1 MKEQELQVLQAVKD
15 ANMPVG
21 AIQLSRELG
30 IPSAN
35 IGRALW
41 VLEKQGL
48 LEKVQNKGR
57 YITQAGELL
66 LDSTRQKHEKISI
79 AKELIDAATDIQLS
93 DLLDILTVRRLL
105 EPYAAS
111 CCALQLAEDQKQEL
125 ESLQMDYKYQ
135 IRHGAGGSTQDLT
148 LHLKIAEY
156 GGNAVIVKILQL
168 ILTDRNYYAEFTKAA
183 KKLNDLSQT
192 EHDQILEAIF
202 RGDGNGAAA
211 AMESHL
217 DHVIRNVRESFLEH
231 SSPSG
236 PALRTTGKGEPG

>member
-35 IGRALW
+35 IGRALL

-57 YITQAGELL
+57 YITRTGELL
-66 LDSTRQKHEKISI
+66 LDSARQKHEKISI
-79 AKELIDAATDIQLS
+79 AKELIDVATDIQLC

-105 EPYAAS
+105 EPYTAS
-111 CCALQLAEDQKQEL
+111 RCALQLTEDQKREL

-135 IRHGAGGSTQDLT
+135 IRHGAGGSTQDLM

-156 GGNAVIVKILQL
+156 GGNVVIVKILQL

-183 KKLNDLSQT
+183 KKLNELSQT

-202 RGDGNGAAA
+202 QGDEKGAAA
-211 AMESHL
+211 AMETHL
-217 DHVIRNVRESFLEH
+217 DHVIRNVRESFLDY
-231 SSPSG
+231 SSPSDST
-236 PALRTTGKGEPG
+236 PRTTGEGEPR